1 MVNVRSAASIAV
13 CSVMLAACRQGSGAG
28 VPAQSPA
35 PQTTPESVARS
46 APARPSA
53 VAKQVATPA
62 SLAPKVHATTQPHPT
77 AAPPKAAAASSLPS
91 ASRKPTQVAA
101 AHQVRYAAPRLP
113 PDAAPQILSV
123 SLSETTVHSGDR
135 VHANVVTSSNVAS
148 VEARI
153 GGYGLG
159 LLKVGVGRFEISYT
173 VTRLPWFLHGTY
185 AMKVIAR
192 NARGATVART
202 IPLRV
207 R

>member
-1 MVNVRSAASIAV
+1 VNVRSAASIAV

-35 PQTTPESVARS
+35 PQTTPKSVARS
-46 APARPSA
+46 APPRPSA

-62 SLAPKVHATTQPHPT
+62 SLAAKVHATTQPHPT
-77 AAPPKAAAASSLPS
+77 AAPPKAASASSSPS
-91 ASRKPTQVAA
+91 ALRKPTQVAA
-101 AHQVRYAAPRLP
+101 AHQVRDAVPRLP
-113 PDAAPQILSV
+113 PDAPPRILSV

-135 VHANVVTSSNVAS
+135 VHANVITSSNVAS

-159 LLKVGVGRFEISYT
+159 LLKVGVGRFEIAYT
-173 VTRLPWFLHGTY
+173 VARLPWFLHGTY
-185 AMKVIAR
+185 AMNVIAR